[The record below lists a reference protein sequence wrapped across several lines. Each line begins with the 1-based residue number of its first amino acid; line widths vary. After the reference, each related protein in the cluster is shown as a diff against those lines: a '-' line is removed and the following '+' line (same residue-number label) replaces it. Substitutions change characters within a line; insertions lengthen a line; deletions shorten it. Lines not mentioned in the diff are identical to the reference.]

1 MLSLRVLNCPMKR
14 IVFFFVFFAVSVLCV
29 QSAPPKAVVTIVI
42 SQARYDNMVRFV
54 QNMPEGGIRKLM
66 NEGAVFL
73 DARYNFMQTI
83 TPATLAT
90 LTTGADPSMHG
101 VVATQWIDYTTN
113 NTVKLI
119 DDPAAVGLDSDE
131 GKGKYSNI
139 NITTPTL
146 GDRLS
151 EESPESKVV
160 TIAASPLSAVVM
172 GGEHSDVYWLDE
184 TRGNWV
190 SSTAYMQELPQWVKD
205 YNDLRIAKQY
215 LDYVWEPIMPL
226 AEYVNTGYLVIDEC
240 KNEKRMHRIEDMG
253 YQRQEDLTID
263 YPWILYTPAGNSL
276 VTEFAKQAVIG
287 MGIGTDDKVDLV
299 NICYDAPRIAGEYFG
314 PESVEVEDMF
324 YRLDR
329 DIAGLIEFME
339 GITGKGNVVF
349 VLTSDH
355 GSSDSFDAGRGQRQ
369 RFNTSQFKVIVNG
382 FMNAQY
388 GMGDWVVDYCD
399 RQLYLNRNQIYMSNL
414 SLEEVQNRVAAFVLQ
429 FRGVSHVL
437 TSTAMSNSF
446 FSGSYAEKMQN
457 SFYPRRSGDLT
468 INLMPGWIE
477 EIPGKRAGSGSMYE
491 YDTHVPL
498 VIFGTQVYGERISRS
513 VNMRDVAPTLAKI
526 MGISRPMASE
536 GEEIDEI
543 TKFYE

>member
-1 MLSLRVLNCPMKR
+1 M
-14 IVFFFVFFAVSVLCV
+14 
-29 QSAPPKAVVTIVI
+29 
-42 SQARYDNMVRFV
+42 RYDRFNRFV
-54 QNMPEGGIRKLM
+54 QNIPEGGFRRFV

-83 TPATLAT
+83 SPATLAT

-101 VVATQWIDYTTN
+101 VVARQWIDYTTN
-113 NTVKLI
+113 NAVKLI
-119 DDPAAVGLDSDE
+119 DDAAIMGLDCDD
-131 GKGKYSNI
+131 GHGKYSNK

-146 GDRLS
+146 GDRLA
-151 EESPESKVV
+151 EEKPDSKVL
-160 TIAASPLSAVVM
+160 TIAVDPLSAVVM
-172 GGEHSDVYWLDE
+172 GGQHSDVFWVDE

-190 SSTAYMQELPQWVKD
+190 SSTAYMEQLPEWVKK
-205 YNDLRIAKQY
+205 YNGMRIAQQY
-215 LDYVWEPIMPL
+215 LDYSWLPLMPL
-226 AEYVNTGYLVIDEC
+226 PKYVNNGYLVMKEC
-240 KNEKRMHRIEDMG
+240 KSEKRMRRMTDMG
-253 YQRQEDLTID
+253 YEKREGLAFD
-263 YPWILYTPAGNSL
+263 YPWIFYTPAGNSL
-276 VTEFAKQAVIG
+276 VTEFAKQAITGMEIG
-287 MGIGTDDKVDLV
+287 ADDNVDLV
-299 NICYDAPRIAGEYFG
+299 NICYDPTRLAGSYFG
-314 PESVEVEDMF
+314 TESVEVEDMF

-329 DIAGLIEFME
+329 EIAGLVEFVE
-339 GITGKGNVVF
+339 GIVGKGNAVF

-355 GSSDSFDAGRGQRQ
+355 GASDSFDGGPGERQ
-369 RFNTSQFKVIVNG
+369 RFNSSQFKVIVNG

-388 GMGDWVVDYCD
+388 GVGDWVVDYSD
-399 RQLYLNRNQIYMSNL
+399 RQLYLNRNQIYMANL

-477 EIPGKRAGSGSMYE
+477 EEPGKRAGSGSMYE

-498 VIFGTQVYGERISRS
+498 VILGTQVYGQRFPRT

-543 TKFYE
+543 TKLYE